1 MISERIGGH
10 FWVQEWLRYATPLLL
25 VVVLVAIAD
34 LIFAVD
40 SIPALLGITT
50 DPFVV
55 STSNIFATLG
65 PRARS
70 FLPADMADWFALLK
84 CGLALGLSIRRSQNA
99 AATKPGEDFR
109 MDLAIGGGSADQT
122 SDVLSMRQSRD
133 VIPRVNGRTK
143 QLFIGHVD
151 TAGSS
156 IQSTT
161 LHSGNHPAI
170 S

>member
-1 MISERIGGH
+1 VISERIGGH

-25 VVVLVAIAD
+25 VLVEIAD

-40 SIPALLGITT
+40 SIPALFGITT
-50 DPFVV
+50 DPFVA
-55 STSNIFATLG
+55 STSHIFATLG
-65 PRARS
+65 LRARS
-70 FLPADMADWFALLK
+70 LLPADMAGWFALFK
-84 CGLALGLSIRRSQNA
+84 CGLALGLSIRMGQNA

-156 IQSTT
+156 IQNTR
-161 LHSGNHPAI
+161 LHSGNHHAI